1 MGDERGLPVMSDSI
15 QKREHVLCPFCAEEI
30 KAEAIKCKHCHEML
44 NVESASQSAGN
55 SSKPSSN
62 IAPEDLHKS
71 PMADNEM
78 ESRHHDVLTRAKS
91 EELRLRSL
99 STQ

>member
-1 MGDERGLPVMSDSI
+1 MSESM

-30 KAEAIKCKHCHEML
+30 KVEAIKCKHCHEML
-44 NVESASQSAGN
+44 NVESAPQSAGN
-55 SSKPSSN
+55 SSKASSN
-62 IAPEDLHKS
+62 TAPDELHKS
-71 PMADNEM
+71 PIADNEM

-99 STQ
+99 TNQ

>member
-15 QKREHVLCPFCAEEI
+15 QKSEHVLCPFCAEEI

-44 NVESASQSAGN
+44 NVEFATQSAGN
-55 SSKPSSN
+55 NLKSLLNTALEDSPKSSMV
-62 IAPEDLHKS
+62 E
-71 PMADNEM
+71 NEM

-99 STQ
+99 KTQ